1 MTEKKSDSSFAQIKS
16 KIKVVFLGEQS
27 TGKTSILMR
36 FIHDKFEE
44 GLGVIL
50 LLCSPPSASTSWPKI
65 YISTITYSECNSGI
79 LQDKNASDHSFPA
92 ILKMH

>member
-1 MTEKKSDSSFAQIKS
+1 MQEKKSESSYAQVKS

-44 GLGVIL
+44 GSGVPLHTFSLRSELI
-50 LLCSPPSASTSWPKI
+50 SWPRI
-65 YISTITYSECNSGI
+65 CT
-79 LQDKNASDHSFPA
+79 
-92 ILKMH
+92 